1 MSRALRSGP
10 PTTRASFFVTKQY
23 SDGNDDAVEVTPS
36 YDNGSL
42 VSDVSCAYV
51 DVTSGEFSCDITNN
65 ADPATFTVIKDWIID
80 GVVGDAVDLS
90 ASLTIQCDGRVIQAI
105 DGEPLNNFTDSV
117 TTTLEG
123 DGDSVTVTL
132 NTAQGPASCQASEEI
147 SQSGV
152 ESEDNC
158 GSRSIPAGGSSS
170 CTITN
175 SLASVSCPRACRCGS
190 PLAPGAVWA
199 VQPAWLRSGL

>member
-90 ASLTIQCDGRVIQAI
+90 ASLTIQCDGRVIQVV
-105 DGEPLNNFTDSV
+105 DGEPLHDYTDSV

-132 NTAQGPASCQASEEI
+132 NTAQDPASCQASEEI

-175 SLASVSCPRACRCGS
+175 MVFFEGIPTLSQWGMALMTLLLLGLGFVSLRRFA
-190 PLAPGAVWA
+190 
-199 VQPAWLRSGL
+199 